1 MYSSA
6 IKYIKQRIEIS
17 DKELEAALRFSIFKG
32 YAKHLRKFQKKV
44 VIIIIAHVMNWTDII
59 ASLFRGLKV

>member
-32 YAKHLRKFQKKV
+32 YAKAFE
-44 VIIIIAHVMNWTDII
+44 VISKEGCHNNYCACYD
-59 ASLFRGLKV
+59 LKELDRYYCITV